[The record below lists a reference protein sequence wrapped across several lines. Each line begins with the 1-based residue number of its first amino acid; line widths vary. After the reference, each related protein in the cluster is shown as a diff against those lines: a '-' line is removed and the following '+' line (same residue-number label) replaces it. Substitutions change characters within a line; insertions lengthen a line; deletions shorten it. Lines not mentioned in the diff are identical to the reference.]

1 MRVLQEGVSQPLPQ
15 RLGAL
20 LRPPCSPRRDALRG
34 MRIPMQTRAC
44 QQIDQGALRMC
55 VSSLAQVGCLPRA
68 SADQRTLA
76 VLTVGSLCLQFAS
89 PPPFG
94 ISVDVALPH

>member
-1 MRVLQEGVSQPLPQ
+1 
-15 RLGAL
+15 
-20 LRPPCSPRRDALRG
+20 
-34 MRIPMQTRAC
+34 
-44 QQIDQGALRMC
+44 MC